1 MEVSVKYAGEKK
13 KRKRNKKRK
22 EKKNRNKNNF
32 SLPEVISPD
41 QNKIPDVRFKWMIT
55 NMIIESSF
63 NLILRKWTD
72 KMAPWLR
79 AFVILAEDPNLVLS
93 IHMVVPNHL

>member
-1 MEVSVKYAGEKK
+1 
-13 KRKRNKKRK
+13 
-22 EKKNRNKNNF
+22 
-32 SLPEVISPD
+32 
-41 QNKIPDVRFKWMIT
+41 MIT